1 MWNRRATFYQ
11 KDEKIEIALLIMYG
25 KFPNHFFHYTG
36 VGAIQPQSLQQE
48 QTGSPS
54 GWYKFSLQPS
64 LLAVQLLDNL
74 FVWLFDLDMI
84 LVLAEIQS
92 KLWMRSKEKI

>member
-1 MWNRRATFYQ
+1 MMWNRRATFYQ

-54 GWYKFSLQPS
+54 GSHNSSLQHF
-64 LLAVQLLDNL
+64 LLAVQMLEN
-74 FVWLFDLDMI
+74 
-84 LVLAEIQS
+84 
-92 KLWMRSKEKI
+92 